1 MTDAPAAGDEPTP
14 QREGLGALAARGRP
28 QAGAQPRLGRRGVRL
43 LVAVV
48 VIGWAATSIYR
59 VQPDEQGVVLRFGRW
74 IDTTQ
79 PGLHFHLPYPID
91 TVLLPKVTQINQ
103 VQLGNAAGPA
113 PGDTAADA
121 SGRC

>member
-1 MTDAPAAGDEPTP
+1 
-14 QREGLGALAARGRP
+14 
-28 QAGAQPRLGRRGVRL
+28 
-43 LVAVV
+43 

-79 PGLHFHLPYPID
+79 PGLHVHLPFPID
-91 TVLLPKVTQINQ
+91 SVIFPKVTQVNQ
-103 VQLGNAAGPA
+103 VQLGNPA
-113 PGDTAADA
+113 RPATRRADA